1 MALCENCKTKIK
13 EKKESKKETIEETP
27 GANNIFLG
35 VVLGAGALA
44 GGYFLLKKYAK
55 PTAVIQSPI
64 LSTPQSTIKKEE
76 AIIQI
81 D

>member
-1 MALCENCKTKIK
+1 MLCESCQNKIK
-13 EKKESKKETIEETP
+13 EKKGKKIKTEEET
-27 GANNIFLG
+27 GMGLTLLLLA
-35 VVLGAGALA
+35 GAGV